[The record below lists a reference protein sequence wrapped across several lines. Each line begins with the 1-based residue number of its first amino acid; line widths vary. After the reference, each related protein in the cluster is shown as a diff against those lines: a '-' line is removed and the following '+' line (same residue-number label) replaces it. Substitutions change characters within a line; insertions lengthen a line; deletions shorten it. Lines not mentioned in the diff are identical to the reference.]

1 MNCFAKGR
9 HRPCYGRLTVHHIIA
24 QARLRREHASLSAAY
39 RRGEGPRPWSL
50 TKALKDERN
59 LREVCWGCHQCVEA
73 GSIPVELSDL
83 PEGFFEFVSEYRLA
97 GLLPRHLRWEWW
109 HA

>member
-1 MNCFAKGR
+1 VTCFAKDR
-9 HRPCYGRLTVHHIIA
+9 HRPCYGRPTVHHIVS
-24 QARLRREHASLSAAY
+24 QARLKREHASLSAAY

-73 GSIPVELSDL
+73 GSIPVEVSDL
-83 PEGFFEFVSEYRLA
+83 PEGFWEFVSEYRLA
-97 GLLPRHLRWEWW
+97 GLLPRHLMGRQ
-109 HA
+109 AA

>member
-1 MNCFAKGR
+1 VTCFAKGR
-9 HRPCYGRLTVHHIIA
+9 HRPCYGRPTVHHVIS
-24 QARLRREHASLSAAY
+24 QSRLKREHASLSAAY

-59 LREVCWGCHQCVEA
+59 LLSCCWGCHQCVEA
-73 GSIPVELSDL
+73 RPILVELSDL

-97 GLLPRHLRWEWW
+97 GLLPRHLMG
-109 HA
+109 AVAA

>member
-1 MNCFAKGR
+1 MTCFAKGR
-9 HRPCYGRLTVHHIIA
+9 HRPCYGRLTVHHILSK
-24 QARLRREHASLSAAY
+24 QRLRREHASLSAAY

-97 GLLPRHLRWEWW
+97 GLLPRHLMGVM
-109 HA
+109 AA